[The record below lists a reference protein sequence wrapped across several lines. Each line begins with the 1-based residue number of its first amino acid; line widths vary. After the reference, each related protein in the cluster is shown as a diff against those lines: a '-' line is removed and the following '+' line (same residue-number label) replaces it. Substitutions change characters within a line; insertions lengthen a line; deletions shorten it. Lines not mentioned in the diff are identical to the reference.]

1 MNRQLLSLLWAGSLF
16 FSVSTVAEST
26 VDTEYT
32 EPPEETQLPLDELRA
47 FADVFNHIRL
57 SYVEEV
63 DDKTLLENAIRGMLN
78 GLDPHSSYLDKKSY
92 NDLQIN
98 STGEFGGLGLE
109 VGMEN
114 GFIKVITPIDDT
126 PAAKAGIQSGDLIIK
141 LDGKAVKGMSLNQ
154 AVNTMRGKRGS
165 DIDVTLIRE
174 GERKPLE
181 LTVTRDTIKVV
192 SVRSKTLEPGYGYIR
207 IAQFQEKTA
216 NEFRIELT
224 KLKEEETLKGLVIDL
239 RNNPGGILQSSV
251 EIVDTILE
259 TGLVVYTEGRLDTS
273 HFEYSASPGD
283 LSNGSPIVVLINGG
297 SASASEIV
305 AGALQDHHR
314 AVIMGTDSFGKGSVQ
329 TVVPLSEKHA
339 IKLTTARY
347 YTPNGR
353 SIQAQGIVPDIIVDR
368 ARIEALPGA
377 ERITEADLQ
386 GHLSSNDGSENGSK
400 KRGKKEKKGLFN
412 TDNQLY
418 EALNL
423 LKGIHI
429 LSLNSSFQNA
439 SKTQESNPESEPE
452 VETL

>member
-1 MNRQLLSLLWAGSLF
+1 MNKQLLSLLWAGSLIF
-16 FSVSTVAEST
+16 AVPAIAQDTA
-26 VDTEYT
+26 DTENT
-32 EPPEETQLPLDELRA
+32 EQTTETKLPLDELRA

-92 NDLQIN
+92 NDLQVS

-126 PAAKAGIQSGDLIIK
+126 PADKAGIESGDLIIK

-165 DIDVTLIRE
+165 DIDVTLVRE
-174 GERKPLE
+174 GVRQPIEI
-181 LTVTRDTIKVV
+181 TVVRDTIRVV

-216 NEFRIELT
+216 NEFRKELV
-224 KLKEEETLKGLVIDL
+224 KLQQSDKTLKGLVIDL

-259 TGLVVYTEGRLDTS
+259 DGMVVYTEGRLDTS

-283 LSNGSPIVVLINGG
+283 LSNGTPIVVLINGG

-347 YTPNGR
+347 YTPKGR
-353 SIQAQGIVPDIIVDR
+353 SIQALGIVPDITVDR
-368 ARIEALPGA
+368 AKIEALPGR

-386 GHLSSNDGSENGSK
+386 GHLSSSNGSENGSK
-400 KRGKKEKKGLFN
+400 KREAKEKADLFN
-412 TDNQLY
+412 RDNQLY

-423 LKGIHI
+423 LKGLHI
-429 LSLNSSFQNA
+429 LSLNSTFQRTPEDA
-439 SKTQESNPESEPE
+439 KTESEPE
-452 VETL
+452 TNTL